1 MKKYS
6 YIWEKSFCMETAGN
20 KRNSF
25 IKAGINIEYFSI
37 GWMAFEFLVS
47 FYSSVKANSIL
58 LLAFGLDS
66 LLEII
71 SGATLVWRLKKEEK
85 NVSEHAI
92 RKAEQRSSLIV
103 GTVLLLLSAYIT
115 LVSIYNLFS
124 HQTAE
129 TSFSGIAI
137 ALASIVLM
145 PFLTFKKRFLGEKIV
160 SASLR
165 EDGMCNITCAY
176 MAATVLVG
184 SLFTFIFGWWWSDSV
199 FALLLVYFIAS
210 EGYESFREAIKGF

>member
-1 MKKYS
+1 MKTVS
-6 YIWEKSFCMETAGN
+6 G
-20 KRNSF
+20 KRNNF
-25 IKAGINIEYFSI
+25 VKAGIDIEYFSI
-37 GWMAFEFLVS
+37 GWMTFEFLVS
-47 FYSSVKANSIL
+47 FYSSIKANSIL

-71 SGATLVWRLKKEEK
+71 SGVTLVWRLKKEAK
-85 NVSEHAI
+85 NVSEHVI
-92 RKAEQRSSLIV
+92 QKAERRSSLIV
-103 GTVLLLLSAYIT
+103 GMVLLLLSAYIT
-115 LVSIYNLFS
+115 MVSIYNLFS

-129 TSFSGIAI
+129 PSFSGIAI
-137 ALASIVLM
+137 ALASVILM

-160 SASLR
+160 SASLK

-176 MAATVLVG
+176 MAATVLAG

-210 EGYESFREAIKGF
+210 EGYESFKGAIKGF